1 MEQGW
6 DPEVKRFFIR
16 IINTIS
22 TGLLWLMTGV
32 TAGIYFKM
40 AYRIDKPWIMV
51 IYYLVMLGSLFFLIR
66 YYYRIW
72 KNG

>member
-6 DPEVKRFFIR
+6 DPEVKKFFIR

-22 TGLLWLMTGV
+22 MGLLWLLTAV

-40 AYRIDKPWIMV
+40 GYRTDQPWIMV
-51 IYYLVMLGSLFFLIR
+51 LYYLALLISLFFLIR
-66 YYYRIW
+66 YFYRLW
-72 KNG
+72 KNH